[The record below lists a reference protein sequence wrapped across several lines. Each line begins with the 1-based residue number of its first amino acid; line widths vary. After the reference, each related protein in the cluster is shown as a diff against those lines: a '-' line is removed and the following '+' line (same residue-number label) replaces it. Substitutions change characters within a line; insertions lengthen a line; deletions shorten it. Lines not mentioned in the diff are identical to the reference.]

1 MISQKINLYNL
12 YILHIFRKKSY
23 NKSMK
28 KINIKKLLFYILVPL
43 LSGAIVGFLTSGET
57 KNYNGIVPGFVFPI
71 VWSILYIM
79 LGISSYLVKDDED
92 LLTIYK
98 VNLIINLAW
107 SFIFFT
113 FNSHFKK
120 QVIKN
125 EPIFHLLQISLI
137 FIDHLIPN

>member
-57 KNYNGIVPGFVFPI
+57 ITIMELFQALFFQLYGVFF
-71 VWSILYIM
+71 
-79 LGISSYLVKDDED
+79 ISC
-92 LLTIYK
+92 
-98 VNLIINLAW
+98 LAYQA
-107 SFIFFT
+107 I
-113 FNSHFKK
+113 
-120 QVIKN
+120 
-125 EPIFHLLQISLI
+125 
-137 FIDHLIPN
+137 